1 MNIEAKLVS
10 VTEARR
16 LLGNIGKT
24 RLYEFIY
31 SGDLER
37 VKVGA
42 RACITVESIERL
54 IDRLVRRSK

>member
-10 VTEARR
+10 ITEARR

-37 VKVGA
+37 VKLGS
-42 RACITVESIERL
+42 RACITVESIEKL
-54 IDRLVRRSK
+54 VDGLVRRAK